1 MVPNDFSELLAR
13 GNGDRLGGG
22 SCGSAQSHASSLPE
36 LTLNSYFLS
45 STVRAISANVPD
57 RAPKSALDRRQV
69 TESPEAY
76 ELSNVVEAALANL
89 DETQLSLIYWNVRLR
104 LVGSVPR
111 KVNWAKE
118 FTCPPQMRA
127 GLDALIEK
135 FEKGE
140 DVNPHQSNAWVL
152 PGNRSFND
160 RLFDNWRIKHFHL
173 GLNGKREDDCLF
185 AVVTASDVY
194 AVAIYPHGH
203 YGENQMVERL
213 KANWP
218 QLLRGSDAALKP
230 TGTPLDN
237 AQTIAARKRATP
249 LTELA
254 DGSTYGPLGGGTT
267 SSGVGG
273 RVVDV
278 MDRAFDRLN
287 EWQAGLDSNAAAEI
301 QKAQAKGI
309 VFRTPPTL
317 KLKVDGKND
326 FYASDDTADWGIKLG
341 QLLDVSID

>member
-1 MVPNDFSELLAR
+1 MT
-13 GNGDRLGGG
+13 G
-22 SCGSAQSHASSLPE
+22 SS
-36 LTLNSYFLS
+36 
-45 STVRAISANVPD
+45 V
-57 RAPKSALDRRQV
+57 
-69 TESPEAY
+69 AY
-76 ELSNVVEAALANL
+76 ELSNAVEPALANAPVLAAEPAEGVAPSRSKLAPPMTRIADLHADFIGIMQNVLTKLGVPYDPNL
-89 DETQLSLIYWNVRLR
+89 DETQLSLIFWNIRLR

-152 PGNRSFND
+152 PGNRAFND

-173 GLNGKREDDCLF
+173 GLNGQRGDDCLF

-194 AVAIYPHGH
+194 AVAVYPHGR
-203 YGENQMVERL
+203 YGENEMVERL

-218 QLLRGSDAALKP
+218 ELVRGSKAALKP
-230 TGTPLDN
+230 TGAPLDN

-287 EWQAGLDSNAAAEI
+287 EWQAWLDSNAAAEI
-301 QKAQAKGI
+301 QKAQVKGI
-309 VFRTPPTL
+309 VFGNPPTL
-317 KLKVDGKND
+317 KLIVDSKND
-326 FYASDDTADWGIKLG
+326 FYAWDEAADWGIKLG
-341 QLLDVSID
+341 QLLDLPID